1 MKSSLENN
9 NSKFLN
15 ILKGTGAVLVGLL
28 TIFITSLGTDQIL
41 HVLNIYPPWGE
52 PMFDNGLNALALSY
66 RLVYGVLGCYITA
79 LLAPN
84 HPMRHALILGGI
96 GLILSTVGAIGAM
109 KYNVGPLWYPIS
121 LILTGPPSAWLGG
134 KLRER
139 QLKVL

>member
-1 MKSSLENN
+1 MTSTLENKN
-9 NSKFLN
+9 IFFIH
-15 ILKGTGAVLVGLL
+15 ILKSIGAVFIGLL

-79 LLAPN
+79 FFAPK

-96 GLILSTVGAIGAM
+96 GLILSTIGAIAAM
-109 KYNVGPLWYPIS
+109 NYNLGPIWYPIS
-121 LILTGPPSAWLGG
+121 LIVTGPPSAWLGG
-134 KLRER
+134 KLRQMQVEA
-139 QLKVL
+139 Q